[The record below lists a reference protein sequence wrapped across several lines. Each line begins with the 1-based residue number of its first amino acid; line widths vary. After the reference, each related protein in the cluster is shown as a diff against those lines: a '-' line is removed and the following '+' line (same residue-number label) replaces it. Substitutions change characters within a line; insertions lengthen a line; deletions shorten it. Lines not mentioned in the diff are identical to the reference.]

1 MLCQQ
6 KKMQIKKKRSG
17 EKRSS
22 YLKLKQALCSPASK
36 PLPDCGAYYDK
47 KCAAE
52 KAKQRK
58 GNVVSELDICKNSYS
73 TGDPAAEVPQ
83 KCRKGLLDNDCV
95 IVGVHLRKKQ
105 VNPKTV

>member
-36 PLPDCGAYYDK
+36 PSPDCGAYDDK

-52 KAKQRK
+52 KAEQRE
-58 GNVVSELDICKNSYS
+58 GNIVIKLGIRENS
-73 TGDPAAEVPQ
+73 
-83 KCRKGLLDNDCV
+83 
-95 IVGVHLRKKQ
+95 
-105 VNPKTV
+105 